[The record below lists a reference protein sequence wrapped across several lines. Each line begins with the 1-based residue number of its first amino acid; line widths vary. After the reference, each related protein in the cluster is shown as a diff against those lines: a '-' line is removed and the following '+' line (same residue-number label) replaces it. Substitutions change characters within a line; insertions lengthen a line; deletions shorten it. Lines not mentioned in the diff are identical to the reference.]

1 MLPGY
6 SGPSLGSWAM
16 YTLAQ
21 PQQPQESHQESLNN
35 IPLGQEQTDNP
46 GQLGTRKISK
56 RVNTQNREGEERG
69 DLWQPSLLQASQ
81 SKTFLKQPLG
91 GLGV

>member
-1 MLPGY
+1 MLPRY
-6 SGPSLGSWAM
+6 SGPSLGSWAV

-21 PQQPQESHQESLNN
+21 SQKPQESHQEPLNN

-56 RVNTQNREGEERG
+56 RVNTQNRGAGEERG

-81 SKTFLKQPLG
+81 SKPS
-91 GLGV
+91 